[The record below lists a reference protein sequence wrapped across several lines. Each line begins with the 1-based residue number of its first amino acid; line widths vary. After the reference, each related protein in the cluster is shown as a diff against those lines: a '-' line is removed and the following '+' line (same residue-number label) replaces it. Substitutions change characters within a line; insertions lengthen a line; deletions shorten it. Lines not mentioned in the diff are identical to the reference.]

1 MLGLPTGETWES
13 ESLSVHGGRNSA
25 LQWKMTAG
33 IPGRSPRLG
42 GRRLQCSPSEC
53 LMVSFEWSLLCWLSF
68 FNRLRFLVFGNS
80 WICLFEI
87 SKFIFS
93 KMCLL
98 GPWCIL
104 LSALPLSVQT
114 KSSGITRLL
123 AQDSQVMPGQHVA
136 RHRSRPGGVP
146 FLAQQPGCGPRP
158 NAFYCQR
165 SCSHYL
171 QLGHHSQ
178 PLTEASDPE
187 NVNWSINEKIWR
199 GVYA

>member
-1 MLGLPTGETWES
+1 MGVGTRPSS
-13 ESLSVHGGRNSA
+13 EKWLLVFLAEVHG
-25 LQWKMTAG
+25 
-33 IPGRSPRLG
+33 LG
-42 GRRLQCSPSEC
+42 GRKLQCSCPSEC
-53 LMVSFEWSLLCWLSF
+53 LMVSFEWSLLCWLSS

-80 WICLFEI
+80 WISLFEI
-87 SKFIFS
+87 SKFTFS

-104 LSALPLSVQT
+104 LSALPLFVQT

-123 AQDSQVMPGQHVA
+123 AQDSQVMLGQHVA

-165 SCSHYL
+165 SRSHYL

-178 PLTEASDPE
+178 PLTEASAPE

-199 GVYA
+199 GVCA